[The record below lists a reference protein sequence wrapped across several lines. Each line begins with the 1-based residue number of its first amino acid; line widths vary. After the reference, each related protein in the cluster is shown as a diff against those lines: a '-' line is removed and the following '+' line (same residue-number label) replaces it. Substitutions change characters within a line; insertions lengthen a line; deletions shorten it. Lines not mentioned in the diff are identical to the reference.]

1 MFKKQNKLKSTRKYL
16 NIFVKKHI
24 AGLRQVFTVSKLST
38 LFLCVS
44 IIKERKGY
52 YTIKFLLLFQLTVM
66 NELGSP
72 TDPNFGNIARVKFT
86 VRHAGQYRISVT
98 VGAQHVAGSPFTAV
112 FIAGPIFAQRT
123 VVLRHCSTVVCT
135 VNITHSL
142 FIEPRDEYNN
152 FCRYSTADDPT
163 KVSHFFLFTL
173 LNKFTSSSKIGM

>member
-1 MFKKQNKLKSTRKYL
+1 
-16 NIFVKKHI
+16 
-24 AGLRQVFTVSKLST
+24 
-38 LFLCVS
+38 
-44 IIKERKGY
+44 
-52 YTIKFLLLFQLTVM
+52 M

-72 TDPNFGNIARVKFT
+72 TDPNCGNIARVKFT

-135 VNITHSL
+135 VNVTHSL

-152 FCRYSTADDPT
+152 FCRYSTTDDPT
-163 KVSHFFLFTL
+163 KVSHFFLITL
-173 LNKFTSSSKIGM
+173 LSRLVSNYRIAK